1 MKACD
6 EKLRSSLVEAMKL
19 DDARLEEEMQGL
31 EPHVFSESFEKRM
44 EKLMQEQRRKGRRRR
59 LIRFAA
65 AAAAILFL
73 VGGPIFISSEH
84 LNASA
89 LSIDIKEWLDRF
101 FTVEDG
107 AEGRKDDGVL
117 FDESQLGYIPEG
129 FEKVLEEETFSRV
142 RYKYEND
149 IGEYFLVRVVRVQ
162 STMFVDNE
170 EVQTKV
176 QLNDAGLEYTFIAR
190 DESNIETIMWK
201 TDEDIYYYVQGI
213 IGSEELVKI
222 MNNVKY

>member
-101 FTVEDG
+101 FTVEYG
-107 AEGRKDDGVL
+107 TEGRKEGVL

-129 FEKVLEEETFSRV
+129 FEKVLEEKTFARV
-142 RYKYEND
+142 YYRYENMK
-149 IGEYFLVRVVRVQ
+149 GEYFTIRVNRNK
-162 STMFVDNE
+162 SSSNIDNE
-170 EVQTKV
+170 STKPEVKV
-176 QLNDAGLEYTFIAR
+176 NASGYEYTFTKR
-190 DESNIETIMWK
+190 ENSFSESLMWK
-201 TDEDIYYYVQGI
+201 DRDKVYYHITGVIGYDELI
-213 IGSEELVKI
+213 KI
-222 MNNVKY
+222 MDSISY

>member
-107 AEGRKDDGVL
+107 AEGQKDDGVL

-129 FEKVLEEETFSRV
+129 FEKVEEFESFTHVS
-142 RYKYEND
+142 YKFENSKNLFFM
-149 IGEYFLVRVVRVQ
+149 IRAVQ
-162 STMFVDNE
+162 SRGLLTADNE
-170 EVQTKV
+170 EIKPAIKK
-176 QLNDAGLEYTFIAR
+176 NAAGYEYTFVSKNENSEESIIWK
-190 DESNIETIMWK
+190 DEK
-201 TDEDIYYYVQGI
+201 DIFYYV
-213 IGSEELVKI
+213 IGNVGSDELIKI
-222 MNNVKY
+222 MNNISY

>member
-129 FEKVLEEETFSRV
+129 FEKVEEEELFYRV
-142 RYKYEND
+142 YYKYED
-149 IGEYFLVRVVRVQ
+149 GDDGYFAILVVLGK
-162 STMFVDNE
+162 TNINVDNE
-170 EVQTKV
+170 EISSNVKV
-176 QLNDAGLEYTFIAR
+176 NDVGFEYTLIGR
-190 DESNIETIMWK
+190 DENDDENIMWK
-201 TDEDIYYYVQGI
+201 DNDGTYYYLKGNMSI
-213 IGSEELVKI
+213 EELIKI
-222 MNNVKY
+222 MNNVNY